1 MKGFSGF
8 PAGKVRTTPVPHQFF
23 TELLPQ
29 IDHLGELK
37 VTLYCFWRLAL
48 KEGKI
53 RYLRQS
59 EMEADETLMR
69 GLAEYKH
76 DSPAALADA
85 LERAVARGT
94 LLHIQVESASGSED
108 LYFVNTPKGRAA
120 VDGITRGEW
129 RPTGEDDTPVEV
141 LVDRPNA
148 FTLYEQNIGALTPM
162 ISEELRDMA
171 ETYPAQWIEDAIRVA
186 VKNNVRRLKYILAV
200 LERMRSEG
208 RYEQETRD
216 TAEPDLSR
224 FDGYLSYIDTA
235 ENGGDEEPH
244 APEQPG

>member
-1 MKGFSGF
+1 MKGFPGF

-59 EMEADETLMR
+59 EMQADDTLMR

-129 RPTGEDDTPVEV
+129 RPTGQDDTPVEV
-141 LVDRPNA
+141 LMDRPNA
-148 FTLYEQNIGALTPM
+148 FTLYEQNIGPLTPL
-162 ISEELRDMA
+162 IADELREA
-171 ETYPAQWIEDAIRVA
+171 EATYPAEWIEEAIREA
-186 VKNNVRRLKYILAV
+186 VKNNARSLKYVIAILENWKTQGREDRGQHRGNSEKSRRRYLDY
-200 LERMRSEG
+200 LE
-208 RYEQETRD
+208 
-216 TAEPDLSR
+216 
-224 FDGYLSYIDTA
+224 
-235 ENGGDEEPH
+235 
-244 APEQPG
+244 